1 MNKLKSFL
9 VMFLMAWGVYS
20 AEGEMD
26 FIKGADVSM
35 LKQLE
40 DNGAKFYDEN
50 NKETECMT
58 ILKNNGVNYIRIRA
72 WVNPVDEKGKIDFA
86 KKYFEALGEHYKDQN
101 IKISFKER
109 ISNKQLAA
117 LINNA

>member
-40 DNGAKFYDEN
+40 DNGAKFLA
-50 NKETECMT
+50 M
-58 ILKNNGVNYIRIRA
+58 
-72 WVNPVDEKGKIDFA
+72 F
-86 KKYFEALGEHYKDQN
+86 
-101 IKISFKER
+101 
-109 ISNKQLAA
+109 QLAVG
-117 LINNA
+117 LHNHCLK

>member
-9 VMFLMAWGVYS
+9 VRSNGLGSLFSRGW
-20 AEGEMD
+20 MD

-58 ILKNNGVNYIRIRA
+58 ILRNNGVNYK
-72 WVNPVDEKGKIDFA
+72 NKSLGKSCRW
-86 KKYFEALGEHYKDQN
+86 KRKT
-101 IKISFKER
+101 SWWW
-109 ISNKQLAA
+109 KQ
-117 LINNA
+117 